1 MKKFMKPDEM
11 KPVATIQTEDGKTAT
26 VNILMNATWDR
37 YDVIATTP
45 NEDPEEPDDWEI
57 LAENFETE
65 DEAADAVKRMYDNGN
80 WGIEYL

>member
-1 MKKFMKPDEM
+1 MKKFIKPDEM
-11 KPVATIQTEDGKTAT
+11 KPVATIQTNDGKTAV

-45 NEDPEEPDDWEI
+45 NDDPGEWEI

-65 DEAADAVKRMYDNGN
+65 EDAADAVKKMYDNGN

>member
-37 YDVIATTP
+37 YDVIGIV
-45 NEDPEEPDDWEI
+45 DRSDDWEI

-65 DEAADAVKRMYDNGN
+65 DDAADAVKAMYDNGN
-80 WGIEYL
+80 WGLEYL